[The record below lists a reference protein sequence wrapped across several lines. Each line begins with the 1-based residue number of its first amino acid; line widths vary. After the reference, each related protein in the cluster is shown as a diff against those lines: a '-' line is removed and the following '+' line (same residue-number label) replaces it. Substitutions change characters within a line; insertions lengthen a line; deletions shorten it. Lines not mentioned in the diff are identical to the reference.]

1 MSGSVSEWVSDLE
14 NSYCLSE
21 LCELVAF
28 EVMWEIWLAIWT
40 SLYKVG
46 NQGDGNQTPTYFSFP
61 DGYGLPS
68 HPPALSREHRLPRKR
83 DVKPALLRAWK
94 EYIGKQ
100 FLIGSWSLSAPE
112 PTHSTILNFFNM
124 PQFFL
129 SPWNEYIKRRV
140 STFSES
146 HELCQIFLKLC
157 LNHCSSC
164 SRKPDTWEAEI
175 TSQIISNLWQKYSNA
190 GRILFG
196 ERKIPE
202 KKRNASTTALH
213 AQSWPSNEVKEFW
226 TQPRVATGDSGE
238 RKKVL
243 KNTLCHQNLKAVG
256 HSFHITSHG
265 LQAET
270 DRVEIWKC
278 QLVSDGPTY
287 QFAKSWNRNITL
299 LPIVYFEEK
308 HQSDVK
314 WI

>member
-1 MSGSVSEWVSDLE
+1 
-14 NSYCLSE
+14 
-21 LCELVAF
+21 
-28 EVMWEIWLAIWT
+28 MWEIWLAIWT

-129 SPWNEYIKRRV
+129 SPWNEYIKTRV

-213 AQSWPSNEVKEFW
+213 AQSWPNNEVKEFW
-226 TQPRVATGDSGE
+226 TQPRVATGDLGE
-238 RKKVL
+238 RKKAL

-256 HSFHITSHG
+256 HFI
-265 LQAET
+265 
-270 DRVEIWKC
+270 
-278 QLVSDGPTY
+278 
-287 QFAKSWNRNITL
+287 
-299 LPIVYFEEK
+299 
-308 HQSDVK
+308 
-314 WI
+314 